1 MKRTTKF
8 LLSTLALG
16 TAATLLV
23 AQEERPPQGGR
34 PGGPGAPGGP
44 RMMIP
49 IVAALDPNGDGII
62 DASEIANA
70 SAALKKLDKN
80 GDGQLT
86 PEEYRG
92 NRPGGPGGAGGPGG
106 PGGQNPPRR
115 PPQQP
120 PQ

>member
-8 LLSTLALG
+8 LLPILALG

-23 AQEERPPQGGR
+23 AQEERPPREGGR
-34 PGGPGAPGGP
+34 PGGPGGPGGP
-44 RMMIP
+44 RMMMP

-86 PEEYRG
+86 AEEYRG
-92 NRPGGPGGAGGPGG
+92 TRPGGPGG